1 MTNEFNQFNL
11 MQKIGHL
18 HATTKVKCYFNST
31 CDVPLAFFENQ
42 IHSQISTIK
51 SKTEENEENMIS
63 GGQSTEA
70 YYMVPQ
76 GSEKIRGSPDENED
90 LPNGFLI

>member
-1 MTNEFNQFNL
+1 LTNEFNL
-11 MQKIGHL
+11 MQKKIGHL

-76 GSEKIRGSPDENED
+76 GSEKIKGSPDENED